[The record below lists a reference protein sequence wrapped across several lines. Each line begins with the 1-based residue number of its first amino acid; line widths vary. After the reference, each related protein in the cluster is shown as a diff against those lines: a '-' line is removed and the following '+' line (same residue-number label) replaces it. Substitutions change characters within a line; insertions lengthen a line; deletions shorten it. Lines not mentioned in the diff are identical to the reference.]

1 MIEPILKFYKSV
13 DLTLLLNL
21 DPFTI
26 KIFKRFYKSHNF
38 SIFLRLLNFK
48 IVKINNSHK
57 SKNRLQKAIIFLLM
71 VFEISIK
78 KNRKAN

>member
-21 DPFTI
+21 DPFTM

-48 IVKINNSHK
+48 IIKINNSHK
-57 SKNRLQKAIIFLLM
+57 
-71 VFEISIK
+71 
-78 KNRKAN
+78 

>member
-1 MIEPILKFYKSV
+1 MIEPVLKFDKSV

-26 KIFKRFYKSHNF
+26 KIFKLFYKCHNF

-71 VFEISIK
+71 VLEISIK